1 MFQIVRQISAHA
13 LRQLRRNRRIER
25 PIFDCLEVGQKI
37 KSGNDPN
44 HAGNSRPSPTLA
56 LRCRICGSDNVMR
69 DAWAQWDENAQR
81 WTLGSVFDAA
91 FCNHCEADTSL
102 AEVPLVAVKAM
113 AP

>member
-1 MFQIVRQISAHA
+1 
-13 LRQLRRNRRIER
+13 
-25 PIFDCLEVGQKI
+25 
-37 KSGNDPN
+37 
-44 HAGNSRPSPTLA
+44 
-56 LRCRICGSDNVMR
+56 MR